1 MEVNKNEGKKGN
13 RVIAVD
19 DTDKDFYKAQGYDI
33 VKLDE
38 SQTAYKVVEPATGG
52 KTYTVK
58 QYNALLAENEKLKQR
73 IAELEKSNEPNRDEL
88 KQKLTEL
95 GVEFANN
102 TSTQKLTELL
112 KMLKQKEK
120 LSNLSF
126 LL

>member
-1 MEVNKNEGKKGN
+1 MKAKKGN

-33 VKLDE
+33 VELDE
-38 SQTAYKVVEPATGG
+38 SQTAYKVVESATGG

-73 IAELEKSNEPNRDEL
+73 IAELENSNEPTREEL
-88 KQKLTEL
+88 KQKLVAL

-102 TSTQKLTELL
+102 TSTQKLIELL
-112 KMLKQKEK
+112 ENAETKGEVE
-120 LSNLSF
+120 
-126 LL
+126 